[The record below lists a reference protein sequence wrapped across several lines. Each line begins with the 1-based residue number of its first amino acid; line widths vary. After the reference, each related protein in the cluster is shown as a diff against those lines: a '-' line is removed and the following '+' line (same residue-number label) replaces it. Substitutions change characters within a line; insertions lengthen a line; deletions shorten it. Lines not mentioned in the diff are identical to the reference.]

1 MSNAGWNLD
10 AYPELEPLK
19 AGRTITLADLKGPA
33 VITSIHSTM
42 HGVHDGTIPA
52 VQREAI
58 AARGVILRV
67 YFDDVPSPAVQAPLA
82 DFFADGCGGRAKF
95 FSTPYVEKAPYSYNS
110 FIPMPFAR
118 SARVTLTNETIYD
131 LANYSFVEYERIP
144 DWDPAL
150 GYFHATWKRFAFQ
163 LGNKTDQHFFHLD
176 GCGHLLGRAWSVCT
190 DEPLFDGFVFIMEGN
205 NEVRIDGEETPRA
218 DYLGTEDSFGFS
230 WGFPEPH
237 CGLYNGIN
245 FVQNKPPSMLSIYR
259 FRHANL
265 LRFSKSLDLRIDWT
279 HEFPDHP
286 WFHGEL
292 ARHHALDRC
301 YVDYATTYYWYQDMV
316 GFEHAPLL
324 PVAERVKEI
333 LRPNIVTPRA

>member
-1 MSNAGWNLD
+1 M
-10 AYPELEPLK
+10 
-19 AGRTITLADLKGPA
+19 
-33 VITSIHSTM
+33 
-42 HGVHDGTIPA
+42 
-52 VQREAI
+52 
-58 AARGVILRV
+58 
-67 YFDDVPSPAVQAPLA
+67 
-82 DFFADGCGGRAKF
+82 
-95 FSTPYVEKAPYSYNS
+95 
-110 FIPMPFAR
+110 
-118 SARVTLTNETIYD
+118 
-131 LANYSFVEYERIP
+131 
-144 DWDPAL
+144 
-150 GYFHATWKRFAFQ
+150 
-163 LGNKTDQHFFHLD
+163 
-176 GCGHLLGRAWSVCT
+176 GRAWSVCS
-190 DEPLFDGFVFIMEGN
+190 DEPLFEGFGFIMEGN

-230 WGFPEPH
+230 WGFQEPH

-245 FVQNKPPSMLSIYR
+245 FVQNKAPSMLSIYR

-265 LRFSKSLDLRIDWT
+265 LRFSKSLDWRIDWT

-316 GFEHAPLL
+316 GFEHTPLL